1 MNQLAIDMLR
11 ERMMLQL
18 KTKHS
23 TDHNVACDHL
33 NEDTQHSHS
42 HYYNIITSTPSTKHP
57 VLTSS

>member
-11 ERMMLQL
+11 GRMMHQL

-23 TDHNVACDHL
+23 RDHNVACVHL

-42 HYYNIITSTPSTKHP
+42 HYCIASTPPTKHP
-57 VLTSS
+57 VLTCS

>member
-11 ERMMLQL
+11 ERMMHQL

-23 TDHNVACDHL
+23 RDHNVACVHL

-42 HYYNIITSTPSTKHP
+42 HYCIASTKHP
-57 VLTSS
+57 VLTCS